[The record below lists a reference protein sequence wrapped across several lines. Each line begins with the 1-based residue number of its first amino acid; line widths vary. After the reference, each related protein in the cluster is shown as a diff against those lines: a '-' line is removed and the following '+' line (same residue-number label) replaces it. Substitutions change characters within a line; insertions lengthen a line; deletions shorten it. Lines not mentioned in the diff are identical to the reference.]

1 MATDGNS
8 CWSKYGRD
16 SLQQCRRGCFVM
28 YDAEFSFKKKLC
40 PVVSLL
46 VLTVSKRK
54 WYIVWWHCS
63 KLYSQCNVKTTR
75 TTSHQMLSSVWT
87 SRFSRDSSDHLRSS
101 WSSSSSAMTLS
112 GELVMA
118 ARTDWTVDVTLS
130 LSTATDHW
138 CDSRGALPQP
148 RRKLSLPSTPLSTD
162 FLNSTVFLTLHISAN
177 SFMNTLGCKLLYST
191 VYPCKQYSR
200 LEIFWKSSACYTD
213 CNFF

>member
-28 YDAEFSFKKKLC
+28 YDAEFSFKKKLY

-101 WSSSSSAMTLS
+101 WSSSSSAMPLS

-118 ARTDWTVDVTLS
+118 ARTDWTVTVCCHRS
-130 LSTATDHW
+130 LMRLPRCAPSTAEKALAPLHATFY
-138 CDSRGALPQP
+138 RLPQLHCFPHFAHFCQFIHEDP
-148 RRKLSLPSTPLSTD
+148 RMQIILQYCIPLQQTRFTAWNLLKIVSLPD
-162 FLNSTVFLTLHISAN
+162 KFEFFLMWI
-177 SFMNTLGCKLLYST
+177 
-191 VYPCKQYSR
+191 
-200 LEIFWKSSACYTD
+200 
-213 CNFF
+213 